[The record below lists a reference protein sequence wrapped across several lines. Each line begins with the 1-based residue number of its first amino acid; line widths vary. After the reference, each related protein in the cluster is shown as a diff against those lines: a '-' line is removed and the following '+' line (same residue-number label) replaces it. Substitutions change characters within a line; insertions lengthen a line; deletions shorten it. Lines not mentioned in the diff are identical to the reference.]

1 MHRRTSWRSTGSRR
15 SLRRRSRVDR
25 PWAGLRRDHSSLS
38 NRLPGNGFYRSRGR
52 WCLGSCCGSGR
63 SSRRLRRNSLRRC
76 CSRGRMC
83 RRSHN
88 NRGRRSRLLR
98 RRWSHHG
105 RRNGLGCRRR
115 DNNAAFCRR
124 CSWFRGN
131 LSRPLRRRRR
141 GLRYRLRRRSGGR
154 RLGGSNRRPGRRRGR
169 LVLLLLFLLEQSQHV
184 AGLGDL
190 GKINL
195 RLDLWRGCPFP
206 RGRTALGGK
215 VLAHPLRFV
224 LLNGA

>member
-1 MHRRTSWRSTGSRR
+1 MHRRTSLRSTGDRR
-15 SLRRRSRVDR
+15 SLWRWGRVDR

-38 NRLPGNGFYRSRGR
+38 NRLAGNGFYRSRGR

-63 SSRRLRRNSLRRC
+63 SSRRLRSRGRRC

-83 RRSHN
+83 RRSHH
-88 NRGRRSRLLR
+88 NRGRRSRLLHR
-98 RRWSHHG
+98 RRRYHG

-124 CSWFRGN
+124 CSWFHGN

-141 GLRYRLRRRSGGR
+141 GWRCRLWRRNRGR
-154 RLGGSNRRPGRRRGR
+154 RLGGSKRRSGRRRGR